1 MSTLQKILQSN
12 NKTELWNNIVNP
24 IKNNRVQFTYLL
36 GLIIYVIITIII
48 FSKNPYDI
56 ITGNNQGFSIFLA
69 LFGGF
74 LLVMMYI
81 FYANKKDEIENNNQI
96 TALSYLIQI
105 FSFIGGIGL
114 IIGVIYLLVK
124 MGYYFNNVSYMLIY
138 IVNWLIFIGLLTMGV
153 KYFQLDEKSSSGESK
168 PSWIRF
174 IIQLITYIPCL
185 VLTFIDYI
193 KHQYAITTRPIV
205 MLFIAEIVF
214 VIIYFVLPIVIKEIV
229 THNANQLL
237 KNPINLN
244 YENTLGSFGS
254 VNYIKDKFQYHYAV
268 SGWFYIN
275 SFPPETNANYSEYTS
290 ILNIGDKPN
299 ITFNV
304 AKNTLK
310 IKMNTEGH
318 NEREL
323 FKTSDFK
330 MQKWNN
336 IVINYDGNT
345 LDIFINN
352 ELVSTTN
359 GVIPYNSNTM
369 ITTGTTNGISGGAC
383 NIMYF
388 NNSISRSKIQ
398 WLYDSVKYLNPPI
411 I

>member
-1 MSTLQKILQSN
+1 MNSYLDTIVKSTKN
-12 NKTELWNNIVNP
+12 VTKTHLYIFALIVYC
-24 IKNNRVQFTYLL
+24 ICIIVLFTQ
-36 GLIIYVIITIII
+36 
-48 FSKNPYDI
+48 NPYNI
-56 ITGNNQGFSIFLA
+56 ITGNNEGFSIFLA

-74 LLVMMYI
+74 LLIMMYV
-81 FYANKKDEIENNNQI
+81 FYANKKDEIENNGQMS
-96 TALSYLIQI
+96 ALSYLIRI
-105 FSFIGGIGL
+105 LSFIGVMGAL
-114 IIGVIYLLVK
+114 IGVIYLLVK
-124 MGYYFNNVSYMLIY
+124 LGYYFDNVSYMLIY
-138 IVNWLIFIGLLTMGV
+138 IVNWLILLGLLTMVV
-153 KYFQLDEKSSSGESK
+153 KFFQLDKSSSGESK

-185 VLTFIDYI
+185 ILTFIDYI
-193 KHQYAITTRPIV
+193 KHQYEITTRPIV

-214 VIIYFVLPIVIKEIV
+214 VIIYFILPIIIKEII
-229 THNANQLL
+229 THNANLLL
-237 KNPINLN
+237 KDPININ

-254 VNYIKDKFQYHYAV
+254 VNFIKDKFQYHYAM

-310 IKMNTEGH
+310 IKMKTEGH
-318 NEREL
+318 IEREL
-323 FKTSDFK
+323 FKTTNFK

-336 IVINYDGNT
+336 IVVNYDGNT

-352 ELVSTTN
+352 ELVSTTS

-369 ITTGTTNGISGGAC
+369 ITTGTTNGISGGVC

-388 NNSISRSKIQ
+388 NNSISRAKIQ
-398 WLYDSVKYLNPPI
+398 WLYDSVKYLNPPVI
-411 I
+411 